1 LNVRNVHHRIFPVA
15 PEALGPL
22 LDGLAGPDDR
32 LWPHDRWPA
41 MRFDHGLRVGAAGGH
56 GPVRYSVG
64 EHVPGRRVVFPFD
77 PDRGIA
83 RGFHGHHRFEISA
96 VEGGA
101 ELRHVLE
108 ARCTPWVWL
117 RWVTVI
123 RPLHD
128 ALIEDA
134 LDRAAGA
141 VTGSAVP
148 PRPHSWWVR
157 FLRAAARRGKRPR
170 GPVGRMPP

>member
-1 LNVRNVHHRIFPVA
+1 VNDAGYSVVLNVRSVHHRIFPVA
-15 PEALGPL
+15 PEVLGPL

-41 MRFDHGLRVGAAGGH
+41 MHFDQGLRVGARGGH

-77 PDRGIA
+77 PHRGIA

-96 VEGGA
+96 AEGGA

-108 ARCTPWVWL
+108 ARCTPWAWL

-128 ALIEDA
+128 ALLEDA
-134 LDRAAGA
+134 LDRAAA
-141 VTGSAVP
+141 AALGSPAP
-148 PRPHSWWVR
+148 RRPHSPWVR
-157 FLRAAARRGKRPR
+157 LLRAAAPRR
-170 GPVGRMPP
+170 V